1 MKRLSLRVV
10 LFALCSTIVACSN
23 NGGNSGTPTS
33 PTTPTPTP
41 SITVHSVTLTSAAT
55 SSSSYQVTAKADM
68 SDGSSRDVTTQSQWT
83 TSDATLA
90 TISSSGVLTV
100 LRSGELE
107 VRATY
112 QNVTGAL
119 KLALTAPQPPA
130 SGLIVLSGTVSETPP
145 AAKRLSGVTVRITD
159 GPAAGQSVVT
169 DAQGQY
175 GFIKVPSGTIGLE
188 AKKDGYVTWRLT
200 NLTIDFDRQ
209 IDIVM
214 YPTPPNDNTGATAT
228 ARCNDGSWSWAQTR
242 AAACTANGGVAY
254 TVCPGPICDSQTVR

>member
-1 MKRLSLRVV
+1 MKRVSLRVA
-10 LFALCSTIVACSN
+10 LIALCSTIVACSN
-23 NGGNSGTPTS
+23 SGVNPGAPTS
-33 PTTPTPTP
+33 PTPTPTP
-41 SITVHSVTLTSAAT
+41 SATVRSVTLTSAAT

-90 TISSSGVLTV
+90 TISSTGVLTV
-100 LRSGELE
+100 LRSGQVA

-112 QNVTGAL
+112 LSVTGAL
-119 KLALTAPQPPA
+119 TLALTAPQPPA
-130 SGLIVLSGTVSETPP
+130 SGLIVLSGTASETPP

-159 GPAAGQSVVT
+159 GPAAGQSIVT

-175 GFIKVPSGTIGLE
+175 GFIKVPSGSIGLE
-188 AKKDGYVTWRLT
+188 ATKDGYVTWRLT
-200 NLTIDFDRQ
+200 NLTVEFDRQ

-214 YPTPPNDNTGATAT
+214 YPTPPKDNTGATAT

-254 TVCPGPICDSQTVR
+254 TVCPGPICDSQTAR